1 MLNKVCMSENMKCP
15 RIKKS
20 KCHKAKKAQK
30 LYEKKEKMSTTFK
43 VKKKM

>member
-1 MLNKVCMSENMKCP
+1 MYVRKYEMSPN
-15 RIKKS
+15 KKS